1 MNMNEHGAASISS
14 SRSDGRDAIL
24 SLVDLAPPR
33 LPPPSELGSDKRG
46 QERFVYPNALI
57 NMDGDCD
64 WRMIMELW
72 RSGFYRVET
81 IYNSSIANTYRNK
94 ALYVVKLRRS
104 M

>member
-57 NMDGDCD
+57 NIKHHG
-64 WRMIMELW
+64 W
-72 RSGFYRVET
+72 
-81 IYNSSIANTYRNK
+81 
-94 ALYVVKLRRS
+94 
-104 M
+104 